1 MKLKHII
8 PFFIAAL
15 AFAVVSCSE
24 DDEKTYLDGLSVS
37 QSFVGLDTL
46 GTPVKVTVSA
56 KADWAFEKLFT
67 QIVTK
72 EDTSKD
78 TIKTAVPEWLT
89 VDKVSG
95 PAGETVI
102 SISADK
108 ATESREANLKITSA
122 GMTQFI
128 KVIQTVEGGEQ
139 VILTVKEAIEMVKAN
154 QQIEK
159 SIVVK
164 GIVCRIDEISPQY
177 GNATYYLSDDGS
189 YSGKYSDDGSGDAN
203 WLEVYRGRWIEN
215 AKFTTGDEFSI
226 GDELVVSGI
235 IVSYKG
241 IPEFKQG
248 ASQVVSHSKS
258 LINVDSLSIK
268 DGVLPQEGGDITVFL
283 SNKGNGIIVD
293 VPEDAKEWLSIMGIT
308 PNSVK
313 FHATANEGA
322 ARKTSITFKTTDG
335 EKEYTS
341 AATIS
346 QKAFVPPVLPHGEN
360 PDDPFTVAEAIAK
373 CQAIG
378 STSDGVL
385 YYAKGIISS
394 IQSVSTSYGN
404 ATFNISDDGTET
416 APITVFRSYYLD
428 NEKFTAE
435 DQIGVGDEVVIV
447 GKLVNYNGTTPEFS
461 GNVYV
466 YSHKPA
472 GVVEPGTLEN
482 PFTVA
487 EVINFVSSL
496 EVNKNTEEDYYIKGK
511 IIEITDKNQFGT
523 TYGNCTFY
531 ISDDGTDKEEK
542 FQIFRTLYLGNV
554 KYSDD
559 SWVKPQAGDE
569 VIICGKLVLYQKD
582 ENSSKVPETVANQ
595 SYIYSLNGQTE

>member
-46 GTPVKVTVSA
+46 GTPVQVTVSA
-56 KADWAFEKLFT
+56 NADWAFEKIFT
-67 QIVTK
+67 QIVTN
-72 EDTSKD
+72 EGSKD
-78 TIKTAVPEWLT
+78 TIKTETPEWLT

-102 SISADK
+102 TFSAEK
-108 ATESREANLKITSA
+108 ATETQEAELKITSA

-139 VILTVKEAIEMVKAN
+139 VIITVKEAIEMVKAN

-159 SIVVK
+159 TIIVK

-203 WLEVYRGRWIEN
+203 WIEVYRGRWIEN
-215 AKFTTGDEFSI
+215 AKFTTGDEFTI

-235 IVSYKG
+235 IYSYKG

-258 LINVDSLSIK
+258 LIKVDSLSIE
-268 DGVLPQEGGDITVFL
+268 DGVLPHEGGDITVFL

-308 PNSVK
+308 TNSVK
-313 FHATANEGA
+313 FHVAANTGA

-346 QKAFVPPVLPHGEN
+346 QKAFAVPHGET

-487 EVINFVSSL
+487 QVLEAAGKLNGDEKEVSA
-496 EVNKNTEEDYYIKGK
+496 EDYYIKGK
-511 IIEITDKNQFGT
+511 ISKIKFTFSAQYGTAQFHISADGAEEGDQFLIYGT
-523 TYGNCTFY
+523 Y
-531 ISDDGTDKEEK
+531 
-542 FQIFRTLYLGNV
+542 YLGNQP
-554 KYSDD
+554 
-559 SWVKPQAGDE
+559 WVEGNTQIAVGDE
-569 VIICGKLVLYQKD
+569 VIICGKITNYNGTL
-582 ENSSKVPETVANQ
+582 ETANKK

>member
-46 GTPVKVTVSA
+46 GTPVQVTVSA
-56 KADWAFEKLFT
+56 NADWAFEKIFT
-67 QIVTK
+67 QIVTN
-72 EDTSKD
+72 EGSKD
-78 TIKTAVPEWLT
+78 TIKTETPEWLT

-102 SISADK
+102 TFSAEK
-108 ATESREANLKITSA
+108 ATETQEAELKITSA

-139 VILTVKEAIEMVKAN
+139 VIITVKEAIEMVKAN

-159 SIVVK
+159 TIIVK

-203 WLEVYRGRWIEN
+203 WIEVYRGRWIEN
-215 AKFTTGDEFSI
+215 AKFTTGDEFTI

-235 IVSYKG
+235 IYSYKG

-258 LINVDSLSIK
+258 LIKVDSLSIE
-268 DGVLPQEGGDITVFL
+268 DGVLPHEGGDITVFL

-308 PNSVK
+308 TNSVK
-313 FHATANEGA
+313 FHVAANTGA

-346 QKAFVPPVLPHGEN
+346 QKAFAVPHGQDVN
-360 PDDPFTVAEAIAK
+360 DPYTVAEVLEFTKALDSNAK
-373 CQAIG
+373 
-378 STSDGVL
+378 SDFDV
-385 YYAKGIISS
+385 YVKGKISS
-394 IQSVSTSYGN
+394 IKYTYSAQYGT
-404 ATFNISDDGTET
+404 ATYNISDDGNEEN
-416 APITVFRSYYLD
+416 VFIVYGSYYLD
-428 NEKFTAE
+428 NQPWKDGDE
-435 DQIGVGDEVVIV
+435 QIEVGDEVLVCGKVI
-447 GKLVNYNGTTPEFS
+447 NYNGTTPEFAS
-461 GNVYV
+461 KENHLV
-466 YSHKPA
+466 SIKKASNP
-472 GVVEPGTLEN
+472 EPGTLEN

-487 EVINFVSSL
+487 QVLEAAGKLNGDEKEVSA
-496 EVNKNTEEDYYIKGK
+496 EDYYIKGK
-511 IIEITDKNQFGT
+511 ISKIKFTFSAQYGTAQFHISADGAEEGDQFLIYGT
-523 TYGNCTFY
+523 Y
-531 ISDDGTDKEEK
+531 
-542 FQIFRTLYLGNV
+542 YLGNQP
-554 KYSDD
+554 
-559 SWVKPQAGDE
+559 WVEGNTQIAVGDE
-569 VIICGKLVLYQKD
+569 VIICGKITNYNGTL
-582 ENSSKVPETVANQ
+582 ETANKK